1 MNRQTW
7 PLTFGGSGPR
17 LIPINTGQCTGPSLT
32 WSTSCTVSRFF
43 SASSLSALPID
54 QVIPASGPLHLLM
67 SLPEIYKALHLVPE
81 TQSGLP
87 PCCCH
92 MGTPCHLAQNMGGL
106 HCSPLSQER
115 GVAYSRCLAQAGLNL
130 WLLSLLSPP
139 NHNGMTPERSSGPN
153 VQRQEDTRPGQSQ
166 FQDRVNSQGNKI
178 LL

>member
-43 SASSLSALPID
+43 SACSLCFRHTSSLSALRID

-92 MGTPCHLAQNMGGL
+92 MGTPSPCSEHGRPALQPPFPGTGCGIQQVPGTSRPQSLAA
-106 HCSPLSQER
+106 LS
-115 GVAYSRCLAQAGLNL
+115 AFTS
-130 WLLSLLSPP
+130 
-139 NHNGMTPERSSGPN
+139 T
-153 VQRQEDTRPGQSQ
+153 SQ
-166 FQDRVNSQGNKI
+166 WDDP
-178 LL
+178 